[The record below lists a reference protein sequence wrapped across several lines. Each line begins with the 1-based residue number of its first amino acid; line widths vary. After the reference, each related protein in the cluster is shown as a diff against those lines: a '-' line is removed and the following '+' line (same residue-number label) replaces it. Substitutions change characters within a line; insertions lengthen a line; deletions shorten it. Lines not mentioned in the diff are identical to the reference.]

1 MEDQDVTG
9 PAWGESG
16 PGATPSVATAAASLP
31 ARVGIVGAGNISDHY
46 LRIAAGFASFEVRA
60 VADIDPERAR
70 AKAEA
75 HGVQA
80 VSVPDLLADDDI
92 DVVVNLTVPAA
103 HAAVSRAVL
112 EAGKHVYSEKPLSTD
127 RVAAA
132 VLLTLAAERGLRVG
146 CAPDTFLGA
155 GLQTARAVVDSGL
168 IGEPVAAT
176 AFMMSS
182 GPERWHPDPGFFF
195 APGAGPLFDMG
206 PYYLTALVN
215 LFGAVARVSGSA
227 KVGRVSRPILSAPL
241 RGTSVEVTT
250 PTHVTSLL
258 EFAGGPVATLVTSFD
273 APASQLPW
281 CEVYGTEAALSLPDP
296 NTFGGPLKVR
306 RASDREWQELPITRP
321 YDVNSRGLGLADMVV
336 AAAER
341 RAHRASG
348 ELAYHV
354 LDVMQSVLDAAGEHA
369 WLELQSRVARPAAL
383 PEDVRF

>member
-1 MEDQDVTG
+1 MDHEQARALARGD
-9 PAWGESG
+9 AG
-16 PGATPSVATAAASLP
+16 PGGTTAAATRAGPLP

-46 LRIAAGFASFEVRA
+46 LRISAGFDSFAIQA

-75 HGVQA
+75 HGVRA
-80 VSVPDLLADDDI
+80 VSVPELLADDAI

-112 EAGKHVYSEKPLSTD
+112 EAGKHVYSEKPIATD
-127 RVAAA
+127 RAAA
-132 VLLTLAAERGLRVG
+132 AALLALAEERTLRVG

-155 GLQTARAVVDSGL
+155 GLQTARAVIDAGL
-168 IGEPVAAT
+168 LGEPVAAT

-227 KVGRVSRPILSAPL
+227 KIGRPTRPVLSAPL

-281 CEVYGTEAALSLPDP
+281 CEVYGTEATLSLPDP
-296 NTFGGPLKVR
+296 NTFGGPLRVR
-306 RASDREWQELPITRP
+306 RASDKEWQELPITRP

-336 AAAER
+336 AAAEG

-354 LDVMQSVLDAAGEHA
+354 LDVMQSVLDAASEHA
-369 WLELQSRVARPAAL
+369 WLEVESSVARPAAM
-383 PEDVRF
+383 PDDVRF

>member
-9 PAWGESG
+9 PAWGEAG

-60 VADIDPERAR
+60 VADIDPKRAR

-80 VSVPDLLADDDI
+80 VSVPDLLADDEI

-132 VLLTLAAERGLRVG
+132 ALLTLAAERGLRVG

-241 RGTSVEVTT
+241 QGTSVEVTT

-296 NTFGGPLKVR
+296 NTFGGPLRVR

-336 AAAER
+336 AGAER